1 LKNSLI
7 PQIEALITAPG
18 YQPLNKSEMARALRL
33 TPEQRGAFRQ
43 ALGELVAKG
52 RLVEGKKAKY
62 RRNVPREGQSDNAAP
77 PFRGSQRRAG
87 TKAARGAGGVIGKIS
102 FAPDRQKKSAFLIPE
117 EPEKIPELR
126 GMDRPRVLIPARYTA
141 NALDGDRVEIRLL
154 RGAAPKWQRQRSQG
168 KSAPGRG
175 GADDS
180 LHGQVLHILE
190 RGRTTVVGKFHGKGA
205 RATVVPDDGRLPGSF
220 RLVSVL
226 PEAKIG
232 DVIVAEFIEWENP
245 ESIPTAAMIE
255 VLGKDDDPGVDILSV
270 VHRFGLPVHF
280 PENVLREAEEISE
293 TVPPAELARREDW
306 RDRDVFTI
314 DPEDAKDF
322 DDAICVTKDPDGTWE
337 LAVHIA
343 DVSYYVTG
351 RTALDR
357 EAQKRGNSVYLAD
370 RVIPMLPEK
379 LSNGVCSLKPH
390 VERLTHA
397 AMIRF
402 DASGKVLATRFA
414 SAVIRSQRRYSY
426 EEAYAILKLPAREI
440 EGWSDPHE
448 RHIAE
453 CVQRSWELA
462 AMLRQRRFNNGALD
476 LDFPEVRVVIDEKG
490 RAVGVKRSE
499 YDESHQLIE
508 EFMLAANE
516 AVATVT
522 KNAPV
527 PSLYRVHEDPDPG
540 RLEEFADLARTFG
553 HQVGDVSNRAELQK
567 LLKNVRGCLEEHSI
581 KIALLKSLK
590 RAVYLAEPLG
600 HYGLSKTNYTHFTS
614 PIRRY
619 ADLVVHRVLRQWL
632 CKQGEPSTARQV
644 DRPPTQAEM
653 IGMAEHISKTERIA
667 AEAEMETQRLKMIED
682 LERLCAE
689 DGDTTFFANINEV
702 RPIGV
707 FLELNEL
714 LVKGMIR
721 REDLPPRDEYMF
733 DRARNQFV
741 SRGGATVLGVGGK
754 IKVRLHRVDRDRG
767 FIDFVPA

>member
-1 LKNSLI
+1 LKNPLI
-7 PQIEALITAPG
+7 PQIEALIAAPG

-33 TPEQRGAFRQ
+33 APEQRGAFRQ
-43 ALGELVAKG
+43 ALGELVAEG

-62 RRNVPREGQSDNAAP
+62 RRSAPRETQENKAAAP
-77 PFRGSQRRAG
+77 YRGSQRRAG
-87 TKAARGAGGVIGKIS
+87 TKATRGAGGVIGRIS

-117 EPEKIPELR
+117 EPEKFPELR
-126 GMDRPRVLIPARYTA
+126 GLDRPRVLIPARYTA

-154 RGAAPKWQRQRSQG
+154 RGAAPKWQRHRKSG
-168 KSAPGRG
+168 GSAPARSGP
-175 GADDS
+175 DDT
-180 LHGQVLHILE
+180 LHGEVLRILE

-205 RATVVPDDGRLPGSF
+205 RATVVPEDGRLPGSF

-226 PEAKIG
+226 PEAKLG
-232 DVIVAEFIEWENP
+232 DVVVAEFIEWENP
-245 ESIPTAAMIE
+245 ESVPTAAMIE

-280 PENVLREAEEISE
+280 PENVLREADEISE
-293 TVPPAELARREDW
+293 TVPPDELARREDW
-306 RDRDVFTI
+306 RERDVFTI

-322 DDAICVTKDPDGTWE
+322 DDAICVTKEPDGTWE

-379 LSNGVCSLKPH
+379 LSNGVCSLKPR

-402 DASGKVLATRFA
+402 DSSGKVLSSRFA

-426 EEAYAILKLPAREI
+426 EEAYAILKLPAQEF
-440 EGWSDPHE
+440 EALPDPHE
-448 RHIAE
+448 RHIAG
-453 CVQRSWELA
+453 CVRLSWELA
-462 AMLRQRRFNNGALD
+462 AMLRKRRFDNGALD
-476 LDFPEVRVVIDEKG
+476 LDFPEVRVIIDDKG
-490 RAVGVKRSE
+490 HAVGVKRSE

-508 EFMLAANE
+508 EFMLTANE

-540 RLEEFADLARTFG
+540 RLEEFAELARTFG
-553 HQVGDVSNRAELQK
+553 HQVGDVSYRPELQK

-667 AEAEMETQRLKMIED
+667 AEAEIETQRLKMIEY
-682 LERLCAE
+682 LERLCAK
-689 DGDTTFFANINEV
+689 DGDTTFIATINEV

-721 REDLPPRDEYMF
+721 RDDLPPRDEYMF
-733 DRARNQFV
+733 DRARNQFSSR
-741 SRGGATVLGVGGK
+741 SRGKVLGVGGK
-754 IKVRLHRVDRDRG
+754 IEVRLHRVDRDRG
-767 FIDFVPA
+767 FIDFVPV